1 MTPYKQRYE
10 QFLHTGNPNTDASNA
25 ILLHSEGDGSK
36 LPSLFALSDEEI
48 QAKLAQEL
56 SHQMQGF
63 GSVQLQQPVG
73 PGIPPSMTEEP
84 SILPP
89 MPQQPQINLWLALGG
104 QNYGPYNWEVC
115 KQLVQNRQLT
125 QQTMVWMD
133 GMSGWTPAG
142 QVAILQP
149 LFAPPAAAP
158 GMPPLP
164 PMPMGM

>member
-1 MTPYKQRYE
+1 
-10 QFLHTGNPNTDASNA
+10 
-25 ILLHSEGDGSK
+25 
-36 LPSLFALSDEEI
+36 
-48 QAKLAQEL
+48 
-56 SHQMQGF
+56 MQGV